1 MDNSNVSHPLL
12 VASPVRPVV
21 GYAPPKN
28 GVGTEK
34 CLSNA
39 LGAPL
44 GARWGHSQYATNC
57 SKEYSR
63 EVERER
69 WVEPD
74 YIRCLIQNEGAEL
87 VEVVTIHDPRPV
99 RSRVYDGLDFGSKLE
114 GWGHVPTR
122 APV

>member
-1 MDNSNVSHPLL
+1 MSHPLL

-69 WVEPD
+69 WVEPCKHSG
-74 YIRCLIQNEGAEL
+74 RALTEQVSPAEHL
-87 VEVVTIHDPRPV
+87 QITSVV
-99 RSRVYDGLDFGSKLE
+99 
-114 GWGHVPTR
+114 
-122 APV
+122 